1 MTELLLAFF
10 VQAVAFSAILMCLFA
25 RKRGGPSWLAVYAL
39 FLFSCILY
47 ALVRNLGY
55 FFQFFVLPLTL
66 EENLAYF
73 ACYCLANAFFSC
85 LMFRQ
90 ALILAHV
97 ALTGPVRLLHSAFCA
112 LPLLVLAAGA
122 GVSRVTGTRVLPL
135 FFSVGMYEVF
145 AAYLGVSVFLAFR
158 YRNIHERLNRRL
170 VAVNLVAGG
179 IYFVLSIP
187 VYSDLLTMPYYI
199 DSAWVLHASL
209 LVIFAGSL
217 VIVARSFLMDP
228 VSEVRPPA
236 IPVPGHLDENTRKLV
251 LCICLGMSNEEIALE
266 LGVSLQT
273 VKSRLYR
280 LFRKFGVQTRTGLI
294 HALQKDGEKSS
305 ASGAGKPL

>member
-90 ALILAHV
+90 ALILVHV
-97 ALTGPVRLLHSAFCA
+97 ELTGSSRVFHFAFCS
-112 LPLLVLAAGA
+112 LPLFVLAAGA
-122 GVSRVTGTRVLPL
+122 GVSRYAGVRVLPI

-145 AAYLGVSVFLAFR
+145 AAYLGLIVFLAIK
-158 YRNIHERLNRRL
+158 YRNIHEGLNRRL

-187 VYSDLLTMPYYI
+187 VYFDLLTIPYYI
-199 DSAWVLHASL
+199 DSAWVLHVSL

-228 VSEVRPPA
+228 VSDIQRTA
-236 IPVPGHLDENTRKLV
+236 ISVPGHLDEYTRKLV

-266 LGVSLQT
+266 LGVSVQT

-294 HALQKDGEKSS
+294 YALQKDGDESS
-305 ASGAGKPL
+305 ASGSGKPL